1 LTAVII
7 IVLIIIVIYWLFFR
21 KEKDSK
27 DIITQPD
34 PALVANVELIKES
47 IVEEPKEEMFIDENG
62 LKYKNVTKT
71 REVPRKTYLYGLLY
85 GKYWGELDILKEEEY
100 EHLKFYDF
108 NIYEAE
114 VKTKSANKTCACIT
128 PEKLV
133 CDGFHTESEGQFDF
147 KPDTSF
153 PKEKLPATIPCAISI
168 KGNSGEY
175 SVVIHDPQV
184 RDVRFSRKLHQNEG
198 AEIFGTIEA
207 EITGYILDFTR
218 EEYIDREYVVE
229 NNGPQLPKP
238 VESETKFSETLVPT
252 GNVEYKSG
260 YQRTEYYYSDFK
272 TKYWGKWKYTRPI
285 KTSSTEGCLST
296 GLGIIGF
303 IIGIAFLL
311 LLLPRL
317 ALIIPFLLIVFIFK
331 LIPAGAWTWIFRVIA
346 GVLLFAFIASLFN
359 ALWHSTRTY
368 IPKPFV
374 QDIPEERKPQYNPII
389 DTTNNVILQDTLITH
404 YRAWHDYTGNNYEG
418 KFWIRK
424 STLVNAQNYKNNLSL
439 VANNGTSYDEI
450 IYKLKEN
457 DKTNLQGVY
466 QLFDSLKAERNLTAT
481 GFAEMIVSFVQDI
494 PYCVVLPNACD
505 PSLYADYFIRK
516 YLTTAGARCDGYE
529 KYGINTPVE
538 FMATLQGDCDT
549 RTLLIYTF
557 LSHYGYDVALFSS
570 EYYNHSIIGINLPYE
585 GIAYKYNTQRYVLWE
600 TTAPNVKPGILPN
613 EISNINY
620 WRISLKSR

>member
-1 LTAVII
+1 MTAFII
-7 IVLIIIVIYWLFFR
+7 IVLIILVIYWCFFR
-21 KEKDSK
+21 HEKDSK
-27 DIITQPD
+27 DIITQSD
-34 PALVANVELIKES
+34 RGPAENVEI
-47 IVEEPKEEMFIDENG
+47 IQEPKTEERGEEIFIDQNG

-71 REVPRKTYLYGLLY
+71 REIPRKTYLYGLLH

-128 PEKLV
+128 PEKSV

-147 KPDTSF
+147 KPDTTF
-153 PKEKLPATIPCAISI
+153 PREKLPAAIPCTISI

-175 SVVIHDPQV
+175 SVVIHEPQV
-184 RDVRFSRKLHQNEG
+184 RDVKFSRKLHQNEG
-198 AEIFGTIEA
+198 TEIFGTIEA

-229 NNGPQLPKP
+229 NNSPQLPKP
-238 VESETKFSETLVPT
+238 VASETKFSETLVPT

-260 YQRTEYYYSDFK
+260 YQRAEYYYSDFK
-272 TKYWGKWKYTRPI
+272 TKYWGQWKYTRPI
-285 KTSSTEGCLST
+285 KTTSTEGCLSS
-296 GLGIIGF
+296 GLGIIGV
-303 IIGIAFLL
+303 IIGIVFLL

-317 ALIIPFLLIVFIFK
+317 AFILPFLLIAFIFR
-331 LIPAGAWTWIFRVIA
+331 LIPSGAWSWIFRII
-346 GVLLFAFIASLFN
+346 GGLLLIAFIASLIN
-359 ALWHSTRTY
+359 ALSHSTRTY
-368 IPKPFV
+368 IPKPIV
-374 QDIPEERKPQYNPII
+374 QDRPEERKPEYNPVA
-389 DTTNNVILQDTLITH
+389 DTTNNTILQDTLITH
-404 YRAWHDYTGNNYEG
+404 YRSWHDYTGNNYSG

-424 STLVNAQNYKNNLSL
+424 SALLNAQNYKNNLS
-439 VANNGTSYDEI
+439 VIENNEKSYDEI
-450 IYKLKEN
+450 IYSLKEN

-466 QLFDSLKAERNLTAT
+466 HLFDSLKAAGNLSAA

-494 PYCVVLPNACD
+494 PYSVVLPNACD
-505 PSLYADYFIRK
+505 PSLYADDFIRN
-516 YLTTAGARCDGYE
+516 YLSSADAKCDGYE
-529 KYGINTPVE
+529 KFGINTPVE

-557 LSHYGYDVALFSS
+557 LSHYGYDVALLSS
-570 EYYNHSIIGINLPYE
+570 EYYNHSIIGINLPYD
-585 GIAYKYNTQRYVLWE
+585 GVAYKYNTQRYVLWE